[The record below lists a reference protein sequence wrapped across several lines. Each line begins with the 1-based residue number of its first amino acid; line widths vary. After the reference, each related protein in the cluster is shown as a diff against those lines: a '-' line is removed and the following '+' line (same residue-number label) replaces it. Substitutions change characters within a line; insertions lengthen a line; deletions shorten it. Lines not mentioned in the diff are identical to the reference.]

1 MKYGNGDKI
10 YIRDENIY
18 MIIKYF
24 EILNYL

>member
-10 YIRDENIY
+10 YIRNENIY